1 MMSIGYCTKTDPFD
15 KRSWSGTHY
24 YILKALERHVCPV
37 DTLGPITH
45 PLFLLGR
52 ALGKL
57 SRIALKKL
65 FLYSH
70 STFFSKK
77 YAEILKIKL
86 ASKDL
91 QFLFFPAE
99 SELLAYLDSSLP
111 VVYLSDATFKAM
123 INYYPGFTNLH
134 GFNERSGDEIE
145 RRAIERADL
154 ILYSSEWAKESAIRD
169 YQCRQDKIHVLPF
182 GANIDFVPSQDTLMK
197 VREEE
202 KRILKLLFIGVN
214 WQRKGGDIAFR
225 TFLELKKRGI
235 ETELTICGCNPP
247 GDIVHPSLRIM
258 RFLDKNRKEDAQELS
273 SLYLESTLFIL
284 PTRNECSGIVFSE
297 ASAFAL
303 PIVATDTGGVS
314 TYVKNGVNGFT
325 LPIDAGPEE
334 YASIIERI
342 WKKKSL
348 YLSLC
353 IGARDLYDT
362 ELNWERWGE
371 EVKKLIAP
379 FLNNET

>member
-1 MMSIGYCTKTDPFD
+1 MSIGYCTKTDPFD

-24 YILKALERHVCPV
+24 YILKTLENHVCPV
-37 DTLGPITH
+37 DALGPITH
-45 PLFLLGR
+45 PLFFLGR
-52 ALGKL
+52 ALGKVSL
-57 SRIALKKL
+57 ITLKKR

-70 STFFSKK
+70 STYFSKK
-77 YAEILKIKL
+77 YAEILKRKL
-86 ASKDL
+86 ASKEF

-99 SELLAYLDSSLP
+99 SDLLAYIDSSLP

-123 INYYPGFTNLH
+123 ISYHPGFTNLH

-154 ILYSSEWAKESAIRD
+154 ILYSSEWAKKSAIRD
-169 YQCRQDKIHVLPF
+169 YQCTPDKIHVLPF
-182 GANIDFVPSQDTLMK
+182 GANIDFVPLRETLMS
-197 VREEE
+197 VREED

-214 WQRKGGDIAFR
+214 WYRKGGDIAFR
-225 TFLELKKRGI
+225 TLLELNKRGI

-247 GDIVHPSLRIM
+247 GDIVHPSLRIV
-258 RFLDKNRKEDAQELS
+258 RFLNKNREDDVQELS
-273 SLYLESTLFIL
+273 RLYQESTLFIL
-284 PTRNECSGIVFSE
+284 PTRNECAGIVFSE

-303 PIVATDTGGVS
+303 PIVATDTGGVN
-314 TYVKNGVNGFT
+314 TYVRNGINGFT

-334 YASIIERI
+334 YASIIKRI
-342 WKKKSL
+342 WEGKSL

-353 IGARDLYDT
+353 IGARDLYDK

-371 EVKKLIAP
+371 EVKKLTAK
-379 FLNNET
+379 FLNNKT